1 MTISRLSDLAVRT
14 LMLLAV
20 GDRDGDR
27 MTAAIVATSVNA
39 STSHVAKIVS
49 RLVELGAI
57 ESRRGR
63 SGGLRI
69 TEAGRHLSVGA
80 LLRELEGPGETVEC
94 EGPQPCPLAGNCR
107 LRRAFADAREAFFA
121 TLDPLTVTDIVR
133 SPTQQVLLTLEPAFS
148 PTTSNDG

>member
-1 MTISRLSDLAVRT
+1 
-14 LMLLAV
+14 MLLAV

-57 ESRRGR
+57 ESRG
-63 SGGLRI
+63 
-69 TEAGRHLSVGA
+69 VW
-80 LLRELEGPGETVEC
+80 GPGRTAEC
-94 EGPQPCPLAGNCR
+94 AGPQPCPRAGNCR

-121 TLDPLTVTDIVR
+121 TLDPFTVTGIVR
-133 SPTQQVLLTLEPAFS
+133 SPTQQVLLTLQPAFS